1 MVLLKTVMIA
11 VLFSIFY
18 QDLKER
24 KVYWFLFPL
33 VAVVSGLLF
42 YNNTLRELFTR
53 NVLINLAFTA
63 FLLIV
68 VYFYSKWKL
77 KTSPKHVFGLG
88 DTLLFICLAFSF
100 ASISFIT
107 LFVFSLIFSL
117 VLHLIL
123 REKQKNKT
131 VPLAGYMSLFFMLVY
146 LSYWSGITTNLYS
159 L

>member
-100 ASISFIT
+100 ASISIIT